1 MEGISANLPGEMD
14 FKCSTLGGD
23 KKLAPEPSG

>member
-1 MEGISANLPGEMD
+1 MEGISPNLPGEMD

-23 KKLAPEPSG
+23 KKLPPEPSG